1 MIDFLIEIGFEEF
14 PPSFL
19 PVSAHELTA
28 KIEAL
33 LKREKIFYRTI
44 RTIYTARRM
53 GAIVLGLTRKQKPQ
67 VIEVQGPPAR
77 IAYDKEGKPTEML
90 AGFMKSHDLKPG
102 DVKTVKTAKG
112 EYVAGTKHVAGKTTE
127 EILSRELPQIIRS
140 LEFPKTMVWN
150 DSGDRFPRPVRW
162 IVALLDRK
170 PIKFKIAGIQ
180 SDRYSIPNFHF
191 SFNPIRLEKPREYLT
206 SLRHGGVVADPNERK
221 KIIQKQI
228 KDLAAKLKG
237 EPLYNAAMIE
247 EINCT
252 IEYPDVVS
260 GEFEE
265 RYLELPP
272 EVLFT
277 ALKAMGNLVWIKGT
291 NKFICVFSAKRR
303 AAENIGTGYSK
314 VLRSRLYDA
323 LFYYKIDLKNTIDA
337 MQKQTND
344 MVWLKDLGTVFE
356 KSQRLSKFVAK
367 IDLPGIDK
375 ETVREAALLCKAD
388 LLSNMV
394 REKEFTSLQGVM
406 GGYYA
411 AAAGKSEK
419 IAAAIKDHYLPKFV
433 GDQMPATKEA
443 AVLSIADKIDNV
455 IGAFYSQ
462 RPSGSY
468 DPMGA
473 RRNGYAVVS
482 LIDANALNFPVH
494 NAVDELIQ
502 MYPGVI
508 KNVVQADQVREFF
521 DERIDRYLEDLGFRY
536 DEIKC
541 VLPVS
546 RGNAYDARRRCEALK
561 EYRDKPE
568 FEQLVIGQKRV
579 RNILKGKSKQ
589 DGVNPELLQEKAEKK
604 LYEHGQEISGAIRPL
619 IEKQEYATVLD
630 KLLSLR
636 PDIDKFFDD
645 VLVMCEDMNLQKNRL
660 ALVSFINQLFIQFA
674 DLSQIVIETED
685 KNRK

>member
-33 LKREKIFYRTI
+33 LKKEKIFYRTI

-112 EYVAGTKHVAGKTTE
+112 EYIVGTKHVAGKTTE
-127 EILSRELPQIIRS
+127 EILGSELPQIIRS
-140 LEFPKTMVWN
+140 LEFSKTMVWN

-228 KDLAAKLKG
+228 NDLAAKLKG
-237 EPLYNAAMIE
+237 EPLFDAAMIE

-277 ALKAMGNLVWIKGT
+277 TLKALGNLVWIKDT

-303 AAENIGTGYSK
+303 AADNIGAGYGK

-323 LFYYKIDLKNTIDA
+323 HFYYQNDLKLTIDA
-337 MQKQTND
+337 MLKHSQS
-344 MVWLKDLGTVFE
+344 MLWLKDFGSIADKAKRLARFTATFE
-356 KSQRLSKFVAK
+356 A
-367 IDLPGIDK
+367 PGIDPDALK
-375 ETVREAALLCKAD
+375 QAAEFCKAD

-394 REKEFTSLQGVM
+394 REKEFTSLQGIM

-411 AAAGKSEK
+411 QAAGKGDK
-419 IAAAIKDHYLPKFV
+419 AALAIKEHYLPRFI
-433 GDQMPATKEA
+433 GDDLPSTIEG
-443 AVLSIADKIDNV
+443 VILSIADKIDNV
-455 IGAFYSQ
+455 AAAFHTGQ
-462 RPSGSY
+462 KPSSSF
-468 DPMGA
+468 DPFGI
-473 RRNGYAVVS
+473 RRNGYAVVNM
-482 LIDANALNFPVH
+482 IDANALNISIKDAIKKYVGLLPSPLENV
-494 NAVDELIQ
+494 AVAPI
-502 MYPGVI
+502 I
-508 KNVVQADQVREFF
+508 EFF

-536 DEIKC
+536 DEIKS
-541 VLPVS
+541 VLPAS
-546 RGNAYDARRRCEALK
+546 KGNAYDARRRCEALK
-561 EYRDKPE
+561 NYRDKPE

-579 RNILKGKSKQ
+579 RNILKGKPKQ
-589 DGVNPELLQEKAEKK
+589 DSVNPELLQEKAEKK
-604 LYEHGQEISGAIRPL
+604 LYEQGQEISGAIQPL

-630 KLLSLR
+630 RLLSMR

-674 DLSQIVIETED
+674 DLSQIVIGTED
-685 KNRK
+685 KKGK